1 MSVNRTID
9 GSPDSSERKT
19 SESPVRHERH
29 AYNPK
34 IKNITLTLCE

>member
-19 SESPVRHERH
+19 NSPVRHERH

-34 IKNITLTLCE
+34 LKNITLTLCE